1 LLSGCGLGKLSTMYE
16 RYGWWSIDDN
26 DVEQEEDGIP
36 KDNGFNSD
44 FQRPPLEHEADSL
57 VISNRL
63 MPPPSLLKQENA
75 PLSHMHAATS
85 IANNLPFLSD
95 RPPSWRY
102 VQVDAK
108 AVGFRP
114 VGGEIEPLFCSLAIY
129 HVETQPSNTTSAN
142 ETPTPN
148 LQRCGRVTEVL
159 NFDVVTDNDIEVSCR
174 SALWPYLDVRE
185 DVPASERTQGTRCG
199 VFPIPANLNLA
210 NLYAIIIVRKVFSDD
225 ADIDPYMLP
234 SESSESL
241 GAPSFD
247 LPTYRSMANRASQ
260 RHGKI
265 LTPFAFGVAPILQVF
280 GTDLPTVAASRAVGI
295 PLFRLKPGLGDRPII
310 DHIMVMLYP
319 R

>member
-1 LLSGCGLGKLSTMYE
+1 
-16 RYGWWSIDDN
+16 
-26 DVEQEEDGIP
+26 
-36 KDNGFNSD
+36 
-44 FQRPPLEHEADSL
+44 
-57 VISNRL
+57 
-63 MPPPSLLKQENA
+63 
-75 PLSHMHAATS
+75 
-85 IANNLPFLSD
+85 
-95 RPPSWRY
+95 
-102 VQVDAK
+102 
-108 AVGFRP
+108 
-114 VGGEIEPLFCSLAIY
+114 
-129 HVETQPSNTTSAN
+129 
-142 ETPTPN
+142 
-148 LQRCGRVTEVL
+148 VL

-174 SALWPYLDVRE
+174 SALWPYLDGRE

-241 GAPSFD
+241 GAPTVD